1 MSTEATILS
10 TLPAVMQAQ
19 LKKEVLEEIEKEK
32 RKKENEVS
40 PAMIEY
46 LERKEKNKIK

>member
-10 TLPAVMQAQ
+10 TLPAAMQAQ
-19 LKKEVLEEIEKEK
+19 LKKEVLEAIEKEK

-40 PAMIEY
+40 PEMKAYIE
-46 LERKEKNKIK
+46 RQNKTK